1 MKQLWE
7 QGIERRRVKVPT
19 RKNILIV
26 DDEENLRHML
36 SVILKKQGYTVESA
50 ANGREA
56 LELLAGRSYEFV
68 LSDIM
73 MPQLDGKGLLRE
85 LAGRGIEATVIMMSA
100 YGNLDTAVECMKL
113 GAYDYISKPFKND
126 EIVLVLKKA
135 EERERLKEEN
145 RRLKEEIRHESSF
158 ASIISRSSKMQQ
170 VFDLIRKVC
179 DYKTTVLVMGESG
192 TGKELVARAL
202 HFEGRRKGA
211 PFVAVNCAAIP
222 EHLLESELFGHV
234 KGAFTDAAAD
244 KAGLFEQADGGTL
257 FLDEI
262 GEMPLSLQVKLLRV
276 LQDEEIRRVGGS
288 ASKKV
293 DVRVISATSRN
304 LEEDVAAGRFRE
316 DLFFRLN
323 VFTLNLP
330 PLRERLEDLPLL
342 VEHFLAKF
350 SVRCGKRVTSVAPDA
365 MRLLAGYAW
374 PGNIRE
380 LENAVERGV
389 VISEGAELGRAALP
403 ERITAANGKDL
414 AGVLGGDSLSIKEA
428 GEIMERE
435 LIRRSLEKTG
445 GNRTHAA
452 RLLEISLRSL
462 LYKLKEYGLE

>member
-1 MKQLWE
+1 MKSE
-7 QGIERRRVKVPT
+7 GK
-19 RKNILIV
+19 KHILIV

-36 SVILKKQGYTVESA
+36 SVILKKQGYAVESA
-50 ANGREA
+50 ANGTEA
-56 LELLAGRSYEFV
+56 LELCARNSFDFV
-68 LSDIM
+68 LSDIL
-73 MPQLDGKGLLRE
+73 MPRLDGKGLLRE
-85 LAGRGIEATVIMMSA
+85 IAERGIETTVIMMSA
-100 YGNLDTAVECMKL
+100 YGNLDTALECMKL

-145 RRLKEEIRHESSF
+145 RRLREAMRKESSF
-158 ASIISRSSKMQQ
+158 ASIISNSSKMRRQ

-179 DYKTTVLVMGESG
+179 DYKTTVLIMGESG

-202 HFEGRRKGA
+202 HFEGSRKAA

-222 EHLLESELFGHV
+222 EQLLESELFGHV
-234 KGAFTDAAAD
+234 KGAFTDAATD
-244 KAGLFEQADGGTL
+244 KAGLFEQADSGTL

-276 LQDEEIRRVGGS
+276 LQDEEIKRVGGS
-288 ASKKV
+288 STKKV

-323 VFTLNLP
+323 VFALTLP
-330 PLRERLEDLPLL
+330 PLRDRLEDLPLL

-350 SVRCGKRVTSVAPDA
+350 SQQFGKEVTAVAPA
-365 MRLLAGYAW
+365 VMRLLAGYHW
-374 PGNIRE
+374 PGNVRE
-380 LENAVERGV
+380 LENAIERGV
-389 VISEGAELGRAALP
+389 VIGEGGELGVAALP
-403 ERITAANGKDL
+403 ERIRGIGASGSGL
-414 AGVLGGDSLSIKEA
+414 LLSGDCLSIKET
-428 GEIMERE
+428 GEVMERE
-435 LIRRSLEKTG
+435 LIRRALEKTG

-452 RLLEISLRSL
+452 KLLEISLRSL
-462 LYKLKEYGLE
+462 IYKLKEYGLE

>member
-1 MKQLWE
+1 M
-7 QGIERRRVKVPT
+7 VKT
-19 RKNILIV
+19 AEAKKRILVV

-36 SVILKKQGYTVESA
+36 SVILKKQGYAVESA

-56 LELLAGRSYEFV
+56 LELLAGRSFDFV
-68 LSDIM
+68 LSDII
-73 MPQLDGKGLLRE
+73 MPQLDGKGLLAE
-85 LAGRGIEATVIMMSA
+85 LAQRGIETTVIMMSA
-100 YGNLDTAVECMKL
+100 YGTIDTAVDCMKL
-113 GAYDYISKPFKND
+113 GAYDFVSKPFKND

-145 RRLKEEIRHESSF
+145 RRLKEAMRQESSF
-158 ASIISRSSKMQQ
+158 ASIISRSSSMQQ

-179 DYKTTVLVMGESG
+179 DYKTTVLIMGESG

-202 HFEGRRKGA
+202 HFEGERKAA

-222 EHLLESELFGHV
+222 ENLLESELFGHV

-293 DVRVISATSRN
+293 DVRVISATSRH

-323 VFTLNLP
+323 VFTLKLP

-342 VEHFLAKF
+342 VDHFLAKF
-350 SVRCGKRVTSVAPDA
+350 STRFGKAVTSVAPDA
-365 MRLLAGYAW
+365 MRLLAGYSW
-374 PGNIRE
+374 PGNVRE
-380 LENAVERGV
+380 LENAVERGIV
-389 VISEGAELGRAALP
+389 VCEGAELGRAALP
-403 ERITAANGKDL
+403 ERICGP
-414 AGVLGGDSLSIKEA
+414 AGRDGGLLLSGDSLSIRET
-428 GEIMERE
+428 GEVMERE
-435 LIRRSLEKTG
+435 LIRRALEKTG

-462 LYKLKEYGLE
+462 IYKLKEYGLE